1 MAITERERVMGG
13 RDIQM
18 SRWGGGGFKPCIAEN
33 GKLKFPVSARW
44 LVKTITLSEMTKA

>member
-1 MAITERERVMGG
+1 MGG
-13 RDIQM
+13 DNGEGESNGRTRYSDV
-18 SRWGGGGFKPCIAEN
+18 SLGGVFKPCIAEN